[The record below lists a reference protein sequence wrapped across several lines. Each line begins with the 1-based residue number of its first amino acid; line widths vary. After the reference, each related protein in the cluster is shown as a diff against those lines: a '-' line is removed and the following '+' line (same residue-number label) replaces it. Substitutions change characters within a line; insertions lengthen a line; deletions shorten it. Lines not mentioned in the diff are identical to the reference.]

1 LLLSRIFFSWRPL
14 RFLCGLW
21 VKGFSP
27 QKRTHR
33 GKRSQA
39 ASSDKIARF
48 IAVDRNPE
56 PGPRRSYLRGGV
68 SLLIAAALVFTLL
81 IWLPAYRWFFLG
93 SLGIGIVVAAILY
106 LWNKYKPVKPE
117 DVENKRPL
125 GLE

>member
-1 LLLSRIFFSWRPL
+1 M
-14 RFLCGLW
+14 
-21 VKGFSP
+21 
-27 QKRTHR
+27 
-33 GKRSQA
+33 
-39 ASSDKIARF
+39 
-48 IAVDRNPE
+48 AVDRNPE
-56 PGPRRSYLRGGV
+56 PGPRRSYLRGAA
-68 SLLIAAALVFTLL
+68 SLIVAAALVFILL

>member
-1 LLLSRIFFSWRPL
+1 M
-14 RFLCGLW
+14 
-21 VKGFSP
+21 
-27 QKRTHR
+27 
-33 GKRSQA
+33 
-39 ASSDKIARF
+39 ARF
-48 IAVDRNPE
+48 IAVDRNSE